1 MQVKTMIVTLGLGA
15 AAGAAAILMMPKNS
29 QAYQTICD
37 AADTIKMEAGQLW
50 HAEKL
55 TPRHPCGTKNRPQG

>member
-15 AAGAAAILMMPKNS
+15 AAGAAAILMMPKNF

-50 HAEKL
+50 DAM
-55 TPRHPCGTKNRPQG
+55 RKN